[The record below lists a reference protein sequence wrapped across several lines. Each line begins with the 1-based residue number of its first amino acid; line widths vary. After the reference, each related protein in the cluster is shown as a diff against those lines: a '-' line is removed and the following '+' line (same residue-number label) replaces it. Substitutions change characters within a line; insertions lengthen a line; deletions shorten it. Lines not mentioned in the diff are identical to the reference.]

1 MDHIRHRLFSGS
13 TFGFFQTLFM
23 AFALLVPTMYFS
35 SLDISIVVYAF
46 LLSIGD
52 VFSFIMKPVIG
63 YLTDR
68 HGERRY
74 LLVGGF
80 LSIFCLFLIGQ
91 TTDILLITVL
101 KVISGVASALVF
113 VTIVI
118 YSLRFVNRENPERKI
133 GMFNG
138 VSNLGWIVGL
148 LIPGLFVDSYGIR
161 PAFYLILAVGAVW
174 VVLMFR
180 LTRKYESGE
189 SAKPSFSVIKKT
201 WKYII
206 LKTMDLAMFSAFIF
220 FFTRFAL
227 KDLGLPGS
235 TVSMIVIVE
244 VILFSSTNFIVG
256 RMAGT
261 RSRKFLV
268 PACILAHLAAAGT
281 MVFGS
286 ALPHYYLVGALIG
299 MAGGFIDIW
308 MYSRISEDFGYF
320 EKGRVIGTVGWSNDL
335 STIIGAQVPLL
346 FIALGL
352 GTFSALFVFPL
363 VMMVTFAAVKVLERR
378 KSYGYYYL

>member
-1 MDHIRHRLFSGS
+1 
-13 TFGFFQTLFM
+13 
-23 AFALLVPTMYFS
+23 
-35 SLDISIVVYAF
+35 
-46 LLSIGD
+46 
-52 VFSFIMKPVIG
+52 MKPVIG

-74 LLVGGF
+74 LLAGGF

-91 TTDILLITVL
+91 TTDILLITIF

-113 VTIVI
+113 VTIII
-118 YSLRFVNRENPERKI
+118 YSLRFVNREEPERKI

-148 LIPGLFVDSYGIR
+148 LIPGLFVDSFGIQ
-161 PAFYLILAVGAVW
+161 PAFYFILAVGVIW
-174 VVLMFR
+174 VVLMFK

-189 SAKPSFSVIKKT
+189 TAKPSFSILKKT
-201 WKYII
+201 WKYIV

-235 TVSMIVIVE
+235 TVSMIVIAE
-244 VILFSSTNFIVG
+244 VLLFSATNFLVG
-256 RMAGT
+256 RMSGT
-261 RSRKFLV
+261 RSRKFLI
-268 PACILAHLAAAGT
+268 PICILMHLAAASI

-286 ALPHYYLVGALIG
+286 SLLHYYLVGAFIG
-299 MAGGFIDIW
+299 IAGGFIDIW
-308 MYSRISEDFGYF
+308 MYSRISEDFGYY

-335 STIIGAQVPLL
+335 STIIGAQVPIL
-346 FIALGL
+346 FIVLGL
-352 GTFSALFVFPL
+352 GMFTALYVFPL
-363 VMMVTFAAVKVLERR
+363 VMIITFAAVKILEMREP
-378 KSYGYYYL
+378 YGYYYI